1 MAGHDRGRSS
11 RRIALCGLMTALGA
25 ALMLLGGL
33 FPIATYVMPLAAGVL
48 LLPARSEYGTGTAL
62 VQWLATGLIVLALG
76 VDREAAFFYVF
87 LGYYPAIKPKFD
99 AIRPFAV
106 RLVGKL
112 ALFAAATAA
121 MYAFLYFILQLSAVI
136 EQMAEAGF
144 ILGALFF
151 VMLIACMLIYD
162 AALDALEALYRKHL
176 RPKLKFLN

>member
-1 MAGHDRGRSS
+1 MAGRDKGKSS
-11 RRIALCGLMTALGA
+11 RKIALCGLMTALGA

-33 FPIATYVMPLAAGVL
+33 FPIATYVVPLAAGVL

-62 VQWLATGLIVLALG
+62 VQWLATCLIVLALG

-87 LGYYPAIKPKFD
+87 LGYYPAVKPKFD
-99 AIRPFAV
+99 ALSPLALRIAV
-106 RLVGKL
+106 KL

-121 MYAFLYFILQLSAVI
+121 MYALLYFVLKLSAII

-162 AALDALEALYRKHL
+162 AALAAMESLYKKRL